1 VGLAI
6 TDIEQVIL
14 AGAFGSYIDLDS
26 AMTVGLLPQV
36 DADRVL
42 YVGNGSLMGAWM
54 SEMSNHIRRDVVE
67 VVRKMT
73 SFELSEMA
81 YFQEQYIAS
90 HFLPH
95 TDLGLFPHVA
105 ERLAEI
111 RGD

>member
-1 VGLAI
+1 
-6 TDIEQVIL
+6 
-14 AGAFGSYIDLDS
+14 
-26 AMTVGLLPQV
+26 
-36 DADRVL
+36 
-42 YVGNGSLMGAWM
+42 
-54 SEMSNHIRRDVVE
+54 
-67 VVRKMT
+67 
-73 SFELSEMA
+73 MA